1 VCLRNL
7 AVVTG
12 EPLAFCQ
19 ITNPVIGFG
28 PPTSAAIQDISG
40 LHPSTSCVERAPNRD
55 VVTLFVTTCEDHLG
69 IRNDNLQVRAVQTT
83 RTEAGAA
90 NLELPIRWPR
100 PSGLISTVIVKGATF
115 ACFEYSGPDQMP
127 RTSAAAWLEPLG
139 GAVWASVVVVVA
151 ETNMILSKHTA
162 IEIQKGTLLVVIA
175 NLRFNENLFNL
186 LTASSDSPR
195 QDA

>member
-1 VCLRNL
+1 
-7 AVVTG
+7 
-12 EPLAFCQ
+12 
-19 ITNPVIGFG
+19 
-28 PPTSAAIQDISG
+28 
-40 LHPSTSCVERAPNRD
+40 
-55 VVTLFVTTCEDHLG
+55 
-69 IRNDNLQVRAVQTT
+69 
-83 RTEAGAA
+83 
-90 NLELPIRWPR
+90 
-100 PSGLISTVIVKGATF
+100 LISTVIVKGATF
-115 ACFEYSGPDQMP
+115 ACFEYSVPDQMP

-139 GAVWASVVVVVA
+139 GAVWASVVVA

>member
-1 VCLRNL
+1 
-7 AVVTG
+7 
-12 EPLAFCQ
+12 
-19 ITNPVIGFG
+19 
-28 PPTSAAIQDISG
+28 
-40 LHPSTSCVERAPNRD
+40 
-55 VVTLFVTTCEDHLG
+55 
-69 IRNDNLQVRAVQTT
+69 
-83 RTEAGAA
+83 
-90 NLELPIRWPR
+90 
-100 PSGLISTVIVKGATF
+100 LISTVIVKGATF

>member
-1 VCLRNL
+1 MCLRNL

-69 IRNDNLQVRAVQTT
+69 IRNDNLQFRAVQTT

-100 PSGLISTVIVKGATF
+100 PSVQRNPLQFAYGIVRLATAGCVIPTPSKSSENMDRRPVKMKRF
-115 ACFEYSGPDQMP
+115 AS
-127 RTSAAAWLEPLG
+127 
-139 GAVWASVVVVVA
+139 
-151 ETNMILSKHTA
+151 
-162 IEIQKGTLLVVIA
+162 
-175 NLRFNENLFNL
+175 LFIG
-186 LTASSDSPR
+186 SDSFPMTDHPGE
-195 QDA
+195 QHVKTPIFSSAW

>member
-1 VCLRNL
+1 MCLRNL

-69 IRNDNLQVRAVQTT
+69 IRNDNLQFRAVQTT

-100 PSGLISTVIVKGATF
+100 PSGLISPVNVKEQHSRASNTVFQTRCPGHLLPLGSNRWEAL
-115 ACFEYSGPDQMP
+115 SGPP
-127 RTSAAAWLEPLG
+127 
-139 GAVWASVVVVVA
+139 
-151 ETNMILSKHTA
+151 
-162 IEIQKGTLLVVIA
+162 
-175 NLRFNENLFNL
+175 
-186 LTASSDSPR
+186 
-195 QDA
+195 